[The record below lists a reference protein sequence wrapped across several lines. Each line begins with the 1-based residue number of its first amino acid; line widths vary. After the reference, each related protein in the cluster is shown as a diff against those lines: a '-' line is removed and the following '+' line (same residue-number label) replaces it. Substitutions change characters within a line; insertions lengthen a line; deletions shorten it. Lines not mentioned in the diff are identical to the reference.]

1 MFESSIISL
10 TLVFLLMAI
19 RGTFGNSFLRSASLL
34 MSSLQSFLFSGL
46 NNPSL
51 SLCVMTN
58 TSVFPGL
65 ADMLLSSLTVECGCP
80 ASGLV
85 LTGRLWLTP
94 LVSAVSS

>member
-19 RGTFGNSFLRSASLL
+19 RGTLGNSFLRSASLL

-58 TSVFPGL
+58 SVFPGL